1 MAIAR
6 PGSPGNSYST
16 WASSTKDFVLTALGS
31 GRVWV
36 TIAHGVLTEIF
47 WPSTGRPQ
55 VRRLGFLV
63 CNGEEWTDVGPGNTH
78 RVSSPDADLPLP
90 MITHEGPGFRL
101 DLQVLADGRRDV
113 ALVEYRLEGEGLRL
127 FTVLEPQLDGLRDG
141 SVWVENGLVA
151 GRLGAALCLLGDRA
165 FRLASVGRIGD
176 ADRFTH
182 LLRDGTTAV
191 TERTTGDGATLVAE
205 LEPDRGVLALGFA
218 TTPEGARVLARSSL
232 ASGSASV
239 RAGYAAV
246 WQDWAKS
253 LQIPAVEPEL
263 AWQAQRSAMVIKAH
277 EDRTFP
283 GAVVASLSIPW
294 GGFSGDVSG
303 GYHVVWTRDTV
314 EAGLASLAVG
324 KPDEAEATLAY
335 LIATQHADGHW
346 WQSYFPD
353 GQPFWTGIQLDEMG
367 FPVLLAAKLREAGT
381 LEPGNVVAAMVRR
394 ALRCIARRGPA
405 SPMDRW
411 EDSSGISPFTLGVE
425 IAALVAGSAFL
436 NPDEAAAALSL
447 ADYWNE
453 RLEDW
458 TFVDHGPL
466 SKTEGGYYVRIAPV
480 PADGGVTGMVRRA
493 AANSQPFPAANE
505 VGLGFSYLA
514 RLGLR
519 SARDPRMRSTTRIVD
534 RLLRV
539 KTPRGIAYRR
549 YNGDRYGEHAD
560 GSAFDGTGVGR
571 AWPLL
576 TGERGHLALLAG
588 EDAMPYLR
596 DMASLANSNGLL
608 PEQVWDGRP
617 LPQRGLLP
625 GQPTGSATPL
635 VWAHAEF
642 LKLLIARQS
651 GRATEMLDAV
661 VRRYGAKPCAARAW
675 HWRRA
680 VPFGSMPAGR
690 DLVIEDETPFDLR
703 ILFDAHVRRTLS
715 STGRGLGLHEVRVP
729 GDALAAVRT
738 VRFDLH
744 RCCHAEPTTHAI
756 CIGSAC
762 TPGSTR
768 QESGCDDQT

>member
-6 PGSPGNSYST
+6 PGLPGDFSSP
-16 WASSTKDFVLTALGS
+16 WASSAKDFVLTALGS

-36 TIAHGVLTEIF
+36 TIAQGVPTEIF

-63 CNGEEWTDVGPGNTH
+63 CKGEAWTDVAHGNAY
-78 RVSSPDADLPLP
+78 RVSSPDADLPLSV
-90 MITHEGPGFRL
+90 ITHEGPGFRL
-101 DLQVLADGRRDV
+101 DLRVLADGRRDV

-127 FTVLEPQLDGLRDG
+127 FTVLEPRLDGQRD
-141 SVWVENGLVA
+141 SAVWVENGLVA
-151 GRLGAALCLLGDRA
+151 GRPGTALCLVGDRA

-176 ADRFTH
+176 ADRFIR

-191 TERTTGDGATLVAE
+191 TARTAGDGAALVAE
-205 LEPDRGVLALGFA
+205 VEPDQGVLALAFG

-253 LQIPAVEPEL
+253 LRIPAVEPEL
-263 AWQAQRSAMVIKAH
+263 AWQAHRSAMVIKAH

-324 KPDEAEATLAY
+324 KPEEAEATLAY
-335 LIATQHADGHW
+335 LIATQDADGHW

-353 GQPFWTGIQLDEMG
+353 GRPFWTGIQLDEVG
-367 FPVLLAAKLREAGT
+367 FPVLLAAKLRETGR
-381 LEPGNVVAAMVRR
+381 LKPGDTVVAMVRR
-394 ALRCIARRGPA
+394 ALRCLARRGPV

-411 EDSSGISPFTLGVE
+411 EDSAGISPFTLGVD
-425 IAALVAGSAFL
+425 IAALVAGSTFL
-436 NPDEAAAALSL
+436 SPDEAAAAVSL

-466 SKTEGGYYVRIAPV
+466 SKGDGGYYVRIAPA

-493 AANSQPFPAANE
+493 ATHAQPFPAATE

-519 SARDPRMRSTTRIVD
+519 SAQDPRMRSTTRIVD

-539 KTPRGIAYRR
+539 ETPRGVAYHR
-549 YNGDRYGEHAD
+549 YNGDQYGEHAD
-560 GSAFDGTGVGR
+560 GRPFDGTGVGR

-588 EDAMPYLR
+588 EDASPYLR
-596 DMASLANSNGLL
+596 AMASLANPNGLL
-608 PEQVWDGRP
+608 PEQVWDAPP
-617 LPQRGLLP
+617 LPQRELWP

-651 GRATEMLDAV
+651 GRASETLDAV
-661 VRRYGAKPCAARAW
+661 DRRYGANSCAARTW
-675 HWRRA
+675 HWRCA
-680 VPFGSMPAGR
+680 CPFGRIPAGR
-690 DLVIEDETPFDLR
+690 DLVIEDEAPFDLGVM
-703 ILFDAHVRRTLS
+703 FDANVRRTQS
-715 STGRGLGLHEVRVP
+715 SVKGALGLYEVRFP
-729 GDALAAVRT
+729 AGALAVART
-738 VRFDLH
+738 VQFDVH
-744 RCCHAEPTTHAI
+744 RCHHPDAMTHMI
-756 CIGSAC
+756 RIGTA
-762 TPGSTR
+762 
-768 QESGCDDQT
+768 